1 MALYG
6 TPSLEEFRN
15 KQSLG
20 TFSFD
25 YNSNTGVGTKPPLE
39 VPYVDNSAKDA
50 VKVPEVSSA
59 AIPREKEAVNLIE
72 KARIGQESVLK
83 KMNVNES
90 LDSKLNSSLLEKYR
104 NSTGDGSPAK
114 EIFVPFNEGVIDPKR
129 DTSFDL
135 KRFGKELADKESS
148 GGNYK
153 LASKVSSAAG
163 KYQFLWGTWGE
174 KISKVTG
181 VKSKGDFLNNPRAQ
195 EKFFEW
201 YTHNEVLPQ
210 ARKLQQ
216 QGAHKGFNLMDIA
229 KLIHFRGAAGTRA
242 ILKKDASTYSK
253 RDIKNNMGV
262 YEFLNKGKF
271 SREKGG

>member
-6 TPSLEEFRN
+6 TPSLKEFRN
-15 KQSLG
+15 KQSSG

-25 YNSNTGVGTKPPLE
+25 YNSNTNIGAKPLLEDSYVG
-39 VPYVDNSAKDA
+39 NSTKDA
-50 VKVPEVSSA
+50 IKVPEVSSV
-59 AIPREKEAVNLIE
+59 AIPREKESANLIE
-72 KARIGQESVLK
+72 MARTGQEPILK
-83 KMNVNES
+83 SLNVNES
-90 LDSKLNSSLLEKYR
+90 FDSKLNSSLLEKYR
-104 NSTGDGSPAK
+104 NSTGGGSAK
-114 EIFVPFNEGVIDPKR
+114 EIFVPFKEGVIDPKR

-181 VKSKGDFLNNPRAQ
+181 VKSKGDFLNNPKAQ

-216 QGAHKGFNLMDIA
+216 QGANKGFNLMDIA

-242 ILKKDASTYSK
+242 ILKKDASTYEK
-253 RDIKNNMGV
+253 RDRKNNMGI
-262 YEFLNKGKF
+262 YEYLNKGKF
-271 SREKGG
+271 SK